1 MPHNELKAQEVA
13 MLRTEIEMLMNERQ
27 SLLKTTGAA
36 AFFVANLDYSVLPDE
51 ACEAARMLSKTLNNM
66 PEETLRE
73 ALEKV
78 ENKLTIGE
86 QAE

>member
-13 MLRTEIEMLMNERQ
+13 MLRAEIEILMSERQ

-51 ACEAARMLSKTLNNM
+51 ACEAARMLSNTLNNM

-73 ALEKV
+73 ALETV
-78 ENKLTIGE
+78 EQELTIGD
-86 QAE
+86 